1 MLLYLDAAFFGAMSA
16 GGVVEEAGLR
26 KSLINFLRNSAL
38 EARRPLATIPGSFV
52 ISQCNLRICGIPIV
66 FSKPSVC
73 HRLAETANSLRL
85 IVAAQRNPAGVAR
98 SQRVSTAVA
107 ARLWHARLWYKR
119 SAGPLEHSWIF
130 ARAGKNTCVASGSC
144 EGIEE

>member
-1 MLLYLDAAFFGAMSA
+1 MRRSGAMHT
-16 GGVVEEAGLR
+16 GDVVEEAGLR
-26 KSLINFLRNSAL
+26 NNLIKCPRNFAL
-38 EARRPLATIPGSFV
+38 EGRRPLATIPGSFL

-85 IVAAQRNPAGVAR
+85 IVAALRIPAGVAR
-98 SQRVSTAVA
+98 SQKVSTAVA